1 MGSRPLWDE
10 ERGGE
15 VRGGVIFG
23 AEWEGRGDPEVKPF
37 GPKHT
42 INSLTSFTLYCAGG
56 SREEKMKD
64 NWHDS

>member
-1 MGSRPLWDE
+1 M
-10 ERGGE
+10 
-15 VRGGVIFG
+15 RGGVIFG

>member
-1 MGSRPLWDE
+1 MKKEVG
-10 ERGGE
+10 RGG
-15 VRGGVIFG
+15 GGVIFG